1 MTTQPNQEL
10 PVWKVSQAKARLS
23 ELMRLAEN
31 GQPQVIGT
39 RRPCVLIP
47 LDIWQ
52 RKQSADSKEE
62 VHLGRWLIE
71 NAPRGVNFEPPSR
84 NLPERPIP
92 FIDYAIDPE
101 DPEE

>member
-10 PVWKVSQAKARLS
+10 PVWKVAQAKARLS
-23 ELMRLAEN
+23 EIMRLAEN
-31 GQPQVIGT
+31 GEPQVIGT

-52 RKQSADSKEE
+52 RKQSEDSKEE

-71 NAPRGVNFEPPSR
+71 SAPRVGYWEPPSRR

-92 FIDYAIDPE
+92 FIDYATPE
-101 DPEE
+101 DE